1 MGEDTIISEKTTIK
15 NCSIGSNCIVE
26 PKVRLTNCILMDK
39 VIVKSGSNV
48 HGSLVCDNVTIEEK
62 CDVKECIVG
71 SGVQVENEGK
81 IFYIIY
87 KVFHTNSGRHR
98 YISIMLVSMSYIFSL
113 IGEHRNEVLATD
125 DSEMM
130 EI

>member
-1 MGEDTIISEKTTIK
+1 
-15 NCSIGSNCIVE
+15 
-26 PKVRLTNCILMDK
+26 MDK

-87 KVFHTNSGRHR
+87 KVFHTNSGLKNEIL
-98 YISIMLVSMSYIFSL
+98 YISIMLVSMSYIFYL